1 MLGVIWPDVRDRFGQ
16 SLGALGTVSLVYGIA
31 RMSTSGAGRA
41 ATQRFGISA
50 CFLTAL
56 GGLVVADLVM
66 AGASSW
72 STFLVGAAAIGVV
85 SGLLDSV
92 GAGVIA
98 NLGDVGS
105 AGLILGFYGVGAT
118 MGPLIVAVVP
128 DWRWS
133 LVAASAIAA
142 GALTIAYIARSSWPD
157 PTAAAAAATTET
169 GTQPSGRPP
178 LRGTAI
184 SLLSFFAFVALEV
197 TFGNWLFTYLTEA
210 RSFSDTVAAIG
221 VSGFWGG
228 SMMGRIALVS
238 PRIRSSIDRIGL
250 PIAATAGA
258 VGLGVVVVA
267 PGFTVV
273 VATTLVG
280 LALAPIIPTLSART
294 ALRVGPDHA
303 QQVSGWQLLAANV
316 GAISLPWLTGRLIDA
331 TEPAAIMVVA
341 LVVFAF
347 GLPILVVARPDRP
360 TPA

>member
-16 SLGALGTVSLVYGIA
+16 TLGALGTVSLVYGIA

-41 ATQRFGISA
+41 ATRRFGISI

-56 GGLVVADLVM
+56 GGLVVADLIV

-72 STFLVGAAAIGVV
+72 PAFLVGAAAIGVV

-105 AGLILGFYGVGAT
+105 AGLVYGFYGVGAT
-118 MGPLIVAVVP
+118 LGPLVVAVVP

-133 LVAASAIAA
+133 LVASSVIAL
-142 GALTIAYIARSSWPD
+142 GALAVAYVARSSWPE
-157 PTAAAAAATTET
+157 PTASANPTR
-169 GTQPSGRPP
+169 TQPSSRPP
-178 LRGTAI
+178 ARGTAI
-184 SLLSFFAFVALEV
+184 SLLSFFTFVALEV
-197 TFGNWLFTYLTEA
+197 TFGNWLFTYLSEA
-210 RSFSDTVAAIG
+210 RSFSDTIAAIG

-228 SMMGRIALVS
+228 SMAGRLALVS
-238 PRIRSSIDRIGL
+238 PRIRASVDRIGL
-250 PIAATAGA
+250 PLAALAGA
-258 VGLGVVVVA
+258 ASLGVVVVA
-267 PGFTVV
+267 PGVTVV
-273 VATTLVG
+273 AATTAVG
-280 LALAPIIPTLSART
+280 LAVAPIIPTLSART
-294 ALRVGPDHA
+294 ALRVGPEHA

-316 GAISLPWLTGRLIDA
+316 GAISVPWLTGRLIDA
-331 TEPAAIMVVA
+331 TEPSAIVVVA
-341 LVVFAF
+341 MVVFAL